1 MVCPHC
7 HYPQLEED
15 HRCTHCGRRLGGPL
29 PVFQSGAAALAV
41 EMVPDAAA
49 TATGVKP
56 RRKPVDFRRARQQS
70 LFEDTSKVIAFPTPL
85 AGPRPAP
92 SPRTTGETPPPAR
105 RAPRRPR
112 VDPDT
117 QPMLDFSLPQPNTP
131 RMLDTQVEASI
142 YCDYRVATYPHRL
155 CAAAVDGCVLVF
167 AAALFGVPF
176 TLLGGVMV
184 WNPVTVVLAAG
195 VVTLLAIAYGAFWA
209 VVGRETPG
217 RRATGLRLV
226 NFEGQPV
233 EWPQRLGRVGAL
245 CISVFAV
252 GAGLLWA
259 LVDEEQLAWQDHMS
273 KSFPTAG
280 E

>member
-7 HYPQLEED
+7 QHPHLEED
-15 HRCTHCGRRLGGPL
+15 HRCTHCGRRLGVAL
-29 PVFQSGAAALAV
+29 PAFQSGAAALAV
-41 EMVPDAAA
+41 ETVPDPAAAA
-49 TATGVKP
+49 TGLKP
-56 RRKPVDFRRARQQS
+56 RGKPVDFRLARQQS
-70 LFEDTSKVIAFPTPL
+70 LFEDTSKVIAFPAAL
-85 AGPRPAP
+85 ARPRPAP
-92 SPRTTGETPPPAR
+92 PRNTEGTSPPPR

-142 YCDYRVATYPHRL
+142 YCDYRVASHTHRL
-155 CAAAVDGCVLVF
+155 CAVAVDACVLAF
-167 AAALFGVPF
+167 AAMFFAAPF
-176 TLLGGVMV
+176 ALLGGAVI
-184 WNPVTVVLAAG
+184 WNPVTAGLAAG
-195 VVTLLAIAYGAFWA
+195 VVALLAIAYGMFWA
-209 VVGRETPG
+209 VLGRETPG

-226 NFEGQPV
+226 NFEGHPV

-245 CISVFAV
+245 CISVFAA

-259 LVDEEQLAWQDHMS
+259 LVDEEQLTWQDHMS
-273 KSFPTAG
+273 KSFPTAA